1 MQNKYTVSTKR
12 MTCEIVGLFLVFFV
26 IFSLSFSFLSN
37 LVSRSSMIFY
47 YIISAFKVLICAF
60 MTWKCGIYFAF
71 RQKTIL
77 KEDLESLLK
86 NLMIFVIILCLLIT
100 INNIM
105 SFNKEKEKLNSTIN
119 TYNDLVENLFDSGE
133 KEEYDTL
140 IHNEFREIYVRFFS
154 NEIILRIVHICVY
167 NIQKKYIID
176 CVKNN
181 N

>member
-1 MQNKYTVSTKR
+1 M
-12 MTCEIVGLFLVFFV
+12 E
-26 IFSLSFSFLSN
+26 
-37 LVSRSSMIFY
+37 
-47 YIISAFKVLICAF
+47 YILRLDK
-60 MTWKCGIYFAF
+60 
-71 RQKTIL
+71 KTIF

-105 SFNKEKEKLNSTIN
+105 SPNKEKEKLNSIIN

-154 NEIILRIVHICVY
+154 NDSFICR
-167 NIQKKYIID
+167 KYR
-176 CVKNN
+176 KRK
-181 N
+181 

>member
-1 MQNKYTVSTKR
+1 
-12 MTCEIVGLFLVFFV
+12 
-26 IFSLSFSFLSN
+26 
-37 LVSRSSMIFY
+37 
-47 YIISAFKVLICAF
+47 
-60 MTWKCGIYFAF
+60 MTWKCGIYFAL
-71 RQKTIL
+71 RQKTIF

-105 SFNKEKEKLNSTIN
+105 SLNKEKEKLNSTIN

-140 IHNEFREIYVRFFS
+140 IHNEFREIYVRFFL
-154 NEIILRIVHICVY
+154 NDIILRIVHICVY